1 MIEQQIARRRVQR
14 SSRLSAGVVVVR
26 PDGDE
31 WLFLLLR
38 AFRYWDFPKG
48 MQESG
53 ETPLQAALREV
64 KEETTLSEL
73 NFFLGEQYIE
83 TGPYSHGKTARY
95 YLACSAVGIV
105 SLPVNPETGRTEHNE
120 YRWVSAREAR
130 AMLSPRVVA
139 VLNWAETMLSSE
151 GSV

>member
-1 MIEQQIARRRVQR
+1 MVEQRKARRRAKR
-14 SSRLSAGVVVVR
+14 GCRLSAGVVVVR

-48 MQESG
+48 MQEQG

-64 KEETTLSEL
+64 KEETTLTGL
-73 NFFLGEQYIE
+73 DFFLGEKFVE

-95 YLACSAVGIV
+95 YLARSDVGLV
-105 SLPVNPETGRTEHNE
+105 SLPVNPELGRAEHNE
-120 YRWVSAREAR
+120 YRWVSDQEAR
-130 AMLSPRVVA
+130 SLLAPRVLGVLDWAVA
-139 VLNWAETMLSSE
+139 ELASKT
-151 GSV
+151 

>member
-1 MIEQQIARRRVQR
+1 MTEQKMARRRVQR
-14 SSRLSAGVVVVR
+14 GTRLSAGVVVVR

-48 MQESG
+48 MREPG
-53 ETPLQAALREV
+53 ETPMQAALREV
-64 KEETTLSEL
+64 KEETTLAGL
-73 NFFLGEQYIE
+73 KFFLGEQFIE

-95 YLACSAVGIV
+95 YLACSDVGLV
-105 SLPVNPETGRTEHNE
+105 SLPVNPELGRAEHNE

-130 AMLSPRVVA
+130 TLLAPRVIG
-139 VLNWAETMLSSE
+139 VLDWAETLLRPE
-151 GSV
+151 DFV